1 MTSPDGPQRDLAPRT
16 VPLRG
21 RRPRPGL
28 WLDVAVAVACFALF
42 TVPVLLSLPSDAH
55 PLATPL
61 LGLLVAAPLAWARRA
76 PVLALALV
84 SAGLVVAALTGVRV
98 TPFVSDLGPA
108 LGVAA
113 AVCAVRLPRR
123 TAVLAVAAAAVAVS
137 AADMVALHVWPD
149 RDQDLVQLLVAAAG
163 WFVGDVVRTRRGF
176 AAALAVEEARLARE
190 ADARVRAEER
200 LRVSRDVH
208 DVVSHTLSLVAV
220 RAGVGRLLL
229 DDDPEQARAALTTIE
244 DASRRA
250 LSELRG
256 VLAGL
261 RDVGGADPVPE
272 PTLDHVP
279 ALVAAVA
286 DAGLAVDLRVEGEA
300 TYDRL
305 LETSA
310 YRVVQEALTNVVK
323 HAPGAHVRVDVRRAD
338 PLVVVVEDTGAMDPA
353 GASGPPALAGSG
365 LGVEG
370 IRARVALHGG
380 RASAGPVDGGGW
392 RVEAVFGPGVPGE
405 GAEAHH
411 TGARA
416 GRAQPPDA

>member
-1 MTSPDGPQRDLAPRT
+1 MTSADGPQRDLAPGA
-16 VPLRG
+16 VPLRA
-21 RRPRPGL
+21 RWPRPGL
-28 WLDVAVAVACFALF
+28 WLDVAVAVACFAVF
-42 TVPVLLSLPSDAH
+42 TVPVLLSPPSDAH
-55 PLATPL
+55 PLTTPL

-84 SAGLVVAALTGVRV
+84 PAGLVVAALTGVRV

-123 TAVLAVAAAAVAVS
+123 TAVLAVAVAAVAVS
-137 AADMVALHVWPD
+137 AADVVALHVWPD
-149 RDQDLVQLLVAAAG
+149 RDQDLVQLLVAGAG

-176 AAALAVEEARLARE
+176 AAALAAEEARLARE

-261 RDVGGADPVPE
+261 RDVGGAEPVPE
-272 PTLDHVP
+272 PTLDDVP
-279 ALVAAVA
+279 ALAAAVA

-338 PLVVVVEDTGAMDPA
+338 PLVVVVEDTGAVDPA